1 MHITSYIIIMHTS
14 FITYQVIIIE
24 LKKTNESKGVTVL
37 CVINMY
43 NTESPNGIH
52 QVVAVV
58 IVSGCQ

>member
-1 MHITSYIIIMHTS
+1 MHTS

-24 LKKTNESKGVTVL
+24 LKKTNESKGVTVS